1 MDGNH
6 RDAGVDIFFEQVFE
20 NIERLRFDILSANQR
35 AYFSAL
41 GLVAAKLHKPSKA
54 QSADS
59 QVRDTPGRNSL
70 LARLHD
76 ASNWL
81 LSSSR
86 ATQWAASQ
94 TRLYKVVKI
103 GSMRRVP
110 AFSRRWMILC
120 ALRCLGRGR
129 KKTTSEVRRKKDL

>member
-1 MDGNH
+1 MERQRFN
-6 RDAGVDIFFEQVFE
+6 IF
-20 NIERLRFDILSANQR
+20 SANQR

-70 LARLHD
+70 LARLHN

-86 ATQWAASQ
+86 AMQWAASQ
-94 TRLYKVVKI
+94 MRLYKAVKI
-103 GSMRRVP
+103 GSIRRVP